1 MAHFYFLFFCM
12 EWLRKCYLLKSGM
25 LPRQSKRIFLLK
37 SLFFT
42 FEETSF
48 LENNKTAF
56 GSNFFFYN
64 IKPKNLMKEY
74 LIFIGNMSHF

>member
-1 MAHFYFLFFCM
+1 MAHFILFFCT

-25 LPRQSKRIFLLK
+25 LPRQPKRIFLLK

-56 GSNFFFYN
+56 GSNFFLQYKAQ
-64 IKPKNLMKEY
+64 KPDER
-74 LIFIGNMSHF
+74 IFNFH